1 MTTLALD
8 FGDQFLE
15 LASAERGIVAIVK
28 DPVRGTPLR
37 LPACVAVEDSVA
49 WLGHAAIDRVSE
61 MPRINV
67 LGGIKR
73 SLGQVDPV
81 LEDTA
86 GRHWQAEGL
95 AGLLIK
101 KALEDFLLSHPAS
114 TLSAV
119 VALAP
124 DVGEAGARAL
134 RAACRLA
141 GFSAVVT
148 VDQAVAH
155 ASSLNLQI
163 DEAVL
168 VADAGSG
175 PVSVSLVTRRQDGY
189 KIEAQM
195 SGDMPLRNLILQA
208 MPPGLCALLRSND
221 EDVAYELTAAEN
233 FRDAIW
239 AKFGAEP
246 ARSWSGWISD
256 DARHTSAIPVAF
268 SAQVVDTMA
277 KAVAQEI
284 ASLARQVLA
293 KSGATPVTGCSLT
306 GGWGRNMLVSQ
317 HLVRE
322 NIPGLR
328 FSLAPVAAIAFGA
341 ARWHAQGF
349 SPLRDVS
356 SAMIGIRTVSPDSG
370 EPMIHPLIA
379 AGTALPATG
388 VFPLF
393 ANRPNQKRLVIEL
406 AKVDDDGQ
414 DWSLGFFAFDFEQPL
429 SMETQLEVTVSLGRE
444 MSVAAQACD
453 HRTSKRVEAVLGSDD
468 IDSVEAFWRQRQ
480 WIRGLGLND
489 ARFQS

>member
-15 LASAERGIVAIVK
+15 LASADQGVVSIVK

-37 LPACVAVEDSVA
+37 LPACVAVEDGVA

-61 MPRINV
+61 MPRVKV

-81 LEDTA
+81 LEDTT

-163 DEAVL
+163 DESVL

-175 PVSVSLVTRRQDGY
+175 PVSVSLVTRRENGY
-189 KIEAQM
+189 TIDAQM
-195 SGDMPLRNLILQA
+195 SGDMPLRNLILQV
-208 MPPGLCALLRSND
+208 MPPGLCALLRPID
-221 EDVAYELTAAEN
+221 DDVAYELSVAEIL
-233 FRDAIW
+233 RDTIW

-246 ARSWSGWISD
+246 ARSWSGWIPD
-256 DARHTSAIPVAF
+256 NTRHASAIPVAF
-268 SAQVVDTMA
+268 SAQVVDALA
-277 KAVAQEI
+277 KTAAQEI
-284 ASLARQVLA
+284 ASLVRQVLA
-293 KSGATPVTGCSLT
+293 KSGAAAVTGCSLT
-306 GGWGRNMLVSQ
+306 GGWGRNVLVTQ
-317 HLVRE
+317 HLARE
-322 NIPGLR
+322 NLIGLR

-356 SAMIGIRTVSPDSG
+356 SAMIGIRTVNPDSG
-370 EPMIHPLIA
+370 QPMIHPLIA

-393 ANRPNQKRLVIEL
+393 ANRLNQKRLVIEI

-414 DWSLGFFAFDFEQPL
+414 DWSLGFFAFDFEKPL

-468 IDSVEAFWRQRQ
+468 IDSVEAFWRQHQ